1 MKGAYVEEKA
11 PRGRAF
17 VYSSAPLL
25 FPTGNTEPAWSSCA
39 VLSILFKEQ
48 HFHRAK
54 GMQELQVPL
63 TPFQFAASCQGALGH
78 LGFLSRNPRLVTTAA
93 LQASAGE
100 SGKGR
105 IFLYFII
112 INLITAIYRALS
124 KA

>member
-1 MKGAYVEEKA
+1 MKGAYVEETA

-25 FPTGNTEPAWSSCA
+25 FPTGNTEPAWSSRA

-63 TPFQFAASCQGALGH
+63 TPLSVCS
-78 LGFLSRNPRLVTTAA
+78 FLPGCSWPPRLS
-93 LQASAGE
+93 L
-100 SGKGR
+100 
-105 IFLYFII
+105 
-112 INLITAIYRALS
+112 
-124 KA
+124 